1 MPIIR
6 SNPVQNDLYKN
17 DLFNLACVLSYLT
30 RLIPRM
36 IRLIS

>member
-1 MPIIR
+1 MPIIDT
-6 SNPVQNDLYKN
+6 NPAQNDLNKN

-36 IRLIS
+36 IRLTS